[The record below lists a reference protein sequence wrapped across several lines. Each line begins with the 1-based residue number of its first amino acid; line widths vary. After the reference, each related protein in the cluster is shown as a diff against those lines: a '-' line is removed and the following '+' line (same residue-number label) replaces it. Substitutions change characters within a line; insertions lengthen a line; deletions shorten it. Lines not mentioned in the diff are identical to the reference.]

1 MATDENKEQVIL
13 LEQSAG
19 QTNVEGDIGQSEP
32 ENKDMYS
39 TPPYR
44 TDMHFF

>member
-13 LEQSAG
+13 FEQSTG

-32 ENKDMYS
+32 ENMDMYS
-39 TPPYR
+39 TPS
-44 TDMHFF
+44 